1 MECWSNAF
9 IPLQHSLFGTWWGA
23 CPKRKP
29 KDRFLARL
37 ASETFLT
44 GLGTEIFR
52 CQQALGK
59 WSANLSGSRN
69 FRKVCA
75 MMGEFLGSEP
85 ESRLKEEDRV

>member
-9 IPLQHSLFGTWWGA
+9 IPLQHSLFGTWWGV
-23 CPKRKP
+23 CPERKP

-52 CQQALGK
+52 HLLPTGMGQARCQLVRFAGVREV
-59 WSANLSGSRN
+59 S
-69 FRKVCA
+69 V
-75 MMGEFLGSEP
+75 MMGSKLEL
-85 ESRLKEEDRV
+85 RLQETGRV